1 MFASPTVI
9 NPLTGRKI
17 RIGARTYKKVVK
29 LSKGIQDLKSLVKQ
43 QLQKTA
49 DHKKH
54 IKTIVLKNDIRELQR
69 DVAKQKEKTKI
80 KQTNDKNRMTKLNV
94 HELIGLVRKQLQKT
108 KEIKKQ
114 RNKITKTFNE
124 LDPKILMIPLVN
136 NVAFKRALE
145 TFIIKPLESN
155 KFNYEKFIIDVLQGL

>member
-1 MFASPTVI
+1 MFASPFVI

-17 RIGARTYKKVVK
+17 KSSGRTYKKVVK

-49 DHKKH
+49 DHKKY
-54 IKTIVLKNDIRELQR
+54 IKTVVLKNDIRELQR

-80 KQTNDKNRMTKLNV
+80 RQTNAKNVMNKLNV
-94 HELIGLVRKQLQKT
+94 HELVRLVKKQLQKT

-114 RNKITKTFNE
+114 RNKIAKT
-124 LDPKILMIPLVN
+124 L
-136 NVAFKRALE
+136 
-145 TFIIKPLESN
+145 S
-155 KFNYEKFIIDVLQGL
+155 